1 MPEIPM
7 NYELLDQKASELKTR
22 RGADG
27 EAVDAIVSTARGW
40 LETGDLIKIH
50 RMNPHAVAARAGVPV
65 NRLVPEFLYGVR
77 GHLFDLHWD
86 VHCPHCNGITQEY
99 ENLSEAGAPGECPM
113 CEVEFDVDFIQRV
126 EVTFSLNKEIL
137 DLNLPPVCAVPES
150 LNAQYLIQGLLPGT
164 EDSGEVELSVGEYQY
179 YCPLTFSKGVLTVAE
194 GVQPS
199 APADSDGVQEFAFQQ
214 LEGRFETERL
224 TARPGKIRFRV
235 NNSSPNLAGLI
246 LKENRLGPVIPLN
259 ELEPRLT
266 GLDLTHYPV
275 FRRLFGDQAPSER
288 EKIKIEAVT
297 VLFTDI
303 TGSTEMY
310 ERLGDTVAY
319 NIVRDHFDILIQEFE
334 RNGGVVIKT
343 IGDSLMASFTSNID
357 ALRALM
363 PIRERLAEY
372 NRDKPEGKQVRIR
385 IGMHRGP
392 AILVNLNGRLDYFGT
407 SVNKA
412 SRIESVSQSRELSI
426 SQEVFDDSRVLSF
439 LKRNGYR
446 ELRKRRARLKGIAE
460 DQPVYSLAIA

>member
-1 MPEIPM
+1 M
-7 NYELLDQKASELKTR
+7 NLELIKQKTQALKAR
-22 RGADG
+22 KGADS
-27 EAVDAIVSTARGW
+27 EAIESIVASARHW
-40 LETGDLIKIH
+40 FESGDLIKIH
-50 RMNPHAVAARAGVPV
+50 RINPHTVEARTGVPV
-65 NRLVPEFLYGVR
+65 SRLVPEFLHGVR

-99 ENLSEAGAPGECPM
+99 DNLSEAGEPGECPM

-137 DLNLPPVCAVPES
+137 DLNLPPVCAVPDS
-150 LNAQYLIQGLLPGT
+150 LNATYLIQGLAPGQ
-164 EDSGEVELSVGEYQY
+164 ELSGETELQPGEYQY
-179 YCPLTFSKGVLTVAE
+179 YCPLTFSKGVLKVRPTQR
-194 GVQPS
+194 GD
-199 APADSDGVQEFAFQQ
+199 APENGNAVQELVFDQ
-214 LEGRFETERL
+214 LEGRFSENQLE
-224 TARPGKIRFRV
+224 AHAGKIRFKV
-235 NNSSPNLAGLI
+235 NNTSNSLAGLI
-246 LKENRLGPVIPLN
+246 LKENRLGPVIPLT

-310 ERLGDTVAY
+310 ERLGDTTAY

-334 RNGGVVIKT
+334 SKGGVVIKT

-357 ALRALM
+357 ALKALM
-363 PIRERLAEY
+363 PIKERLAEY
-372 NRDKPEGKQVRIR
+372 NRGKPEGKQVQIR

-412 SRIESVSQSRELSI
+412 SRIESVSNSRELSL
-426 SQEVFDDSRVLSF
+426 SQEVFDDRRVLSF
-439 LKRNGYR
+439 LKQHGYR
-446 ELRKRRARLKGIAE
+446 EIRKRQARLKGIAE
-460 DQPVYSLAIA
+460 NQAVYSLPIA

>member
-1 MPEIPM
+1 M
-7 NYELLDQKASELKTR
+7 NQQLFEQKISELKSR
-22 RGADG
+22 RGADSASV
-27 EAVDAIVSTARGW
+27 EAVDAIAATARTW
-40 LETGDLIKIH
+40 LESGDLIKIH
-50 RMNPHAVAARAGVPV
+50 RINPHQVQEQSGVPV
-65 NRLVPEFLYGVR
+65 ARLVPEFLHGVR
-77 GHLFDLHWD
+77 AQLFDLHWD

-99 ENLSEAGAPGECPM
+99 GNLSEAGEPGECLM
-113 CEVEFDVDFIQRV
+113 CEVEFDVDFIRRV

-137 DLNLPPVCAVPES
+137 DLNLPPVCAVPDS
-150 LNAQYLIQGLLPGT
+150 LNAKYLIHGLAPHT
-164 EDSGEVELSVGEYQY
+164 VAAGEAELAPGEYQY
-179 YCPLTFSKGVLTVAE
+179 YCPLTFSKGVLNISSE
-194 GVQPS
+194 NES
-199 APADSDGVQEFAFQQ
+199 APLDEDGAQLLAFDQ
-214 LEGRFETERL
+214 LDGKFSATRL
-224 TARPGKIRFRV
+224 AAKPGKIRFRV
-235 NNSSPNLAGLI
+235 NNLSESLAGLI
-246 LKENRLGPVIPLN
+246 LKENRLGPEIPLE
-259 ELEPRLT
+259 ELGPRLS

-310 ERLGDTVAY
+310 ERLGDTTAY

-334 RNGGVVIKT
+334 SNGGVVIKT

-357 ALRALM
+357 ALKALL
-363 PIRERLAEY
+363 PLRERLEEY

-412 SRIESVSQSRELSI
+412 SRIESVSRSRELSI
-426 SQEVFDDSRVLSF
+426 SQEVFEDRRVLSF
-439 LKRNGYR
+439 LKQNGYR
-446 ELRKRRARLKGIAE
+446 ELRKRSARLKGIDG